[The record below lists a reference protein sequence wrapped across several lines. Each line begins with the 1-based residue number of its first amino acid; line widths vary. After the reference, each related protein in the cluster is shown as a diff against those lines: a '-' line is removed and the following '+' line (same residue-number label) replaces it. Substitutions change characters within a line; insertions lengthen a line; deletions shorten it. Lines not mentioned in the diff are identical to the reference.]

1 MRQATKLLPAAY
13 ILYME
18 FVFSQLKKMEVVSV
32 SDGKNLGK
40 VFDLS
45 FDFPEGRIKGFFVTG
60 CKGFK
65 LTKSD
70 EFIPLCNVVKV
81 GEDVILVKTKEDKP
95 PHKHPDKDCMPCP
108 PNCIEPRRNF
118 DEYE

>member
-1 MRQATKLLPAAY
+1 MPAAY
-13 ILYME
+13 NLYME
-18 FVFSQLKKMEVVSV
+18 FLFSQIKKMEVVSV
-32 SDGKNLGK
+32 SDGRNLGK
-40 VFDLS
+40 VFDME
-45 FDFPEGRIKGFFVTG
+45 FTYPGGQIKGFFVTG

-70 EFIPLCNVVKV
+70 EFIPLCNVVKI

-95 PHKHPDKDCMPCP
+95 PQQRPDKDCMPCPPPCP

>member
-1 MRQATKLLPAAY
+1 
-13 ILYME
+13 ME
-18 FVFSQLKKMEVVSV
+18 FVFSQIKKMEVVSV

-40 VFDLS
+40 VYDMAF
-45 FDFPEGRIKGFFVTG
+45 FYPEGKIKGFFVTG

-70 EFIPLCNVVKV
+70 EFIPLCNVVKI
-81 GEDVILVKTKEDKP
+81 GEDVILVKTKDDKP
-95 PHKHPDKDCMPCP
+95 PQKRPEKDCMPCAPCP
-108 PNCIEPRRNF
+108 PCSPCQPDYIEPRRNF